1 MRRRDQLSYS
11 TEGTYTLSIYALLAV
26 GIIDALYVSYMQIT
40 NMLPPYTLS
49 AFVDCGNVL
58 RSPYSAPL
66 GVPLVYLGLL
76 HFLLISFFL
85 WKSISSTDIK
95 WKRLLFLQTALGVL
109 AALYEL
115 YLQFFVIKAV
125 CWYVMIAVIVNLTV
139 YFLVRRNFQK
149 EYKEFKLYKKEMISI
164 YMGKLLKKSSSSPRR
179 TTPKPG
185 STRIRARK

>member
-1 MRRRDQLSYS
+1 MRKRNQLSYS

-26 GIIDALYVSYMQIT
+26 GIIDALYVSYMQMVD
-40 NMLPPYTLS
+40 MLPPYTLS

-58 RSPYSAPL
+58 RSPYSSPL
-66 GVPLVYLGLL
+66 GIPLVYLGLV
-76 HFLLISFFL
+76 HFLLIAFFL